1 MPFVAF
7 IESSGGGGGPD
18 PLGLVWYEAEDQ
30 FPEDAVTAI
39 PAAKRAEFMARLS
52 VSGSEGFE
60 SAPHEPGYSMNG
72 ESITV
77 NGVVATFS
85 SGVIE
90 GVDPLF
96 WTEGDPLNVAGRFNT
111 TAPGFPDAYR
121 WLAFGAALTMTSI
134 TFSTPVAALGFFA
147 TDMGD
152 FSGQV
157 SMVLHK
163 SGGGTVTKNLS
174 HTVNGDSGSLMF
186 VGFVDDT
193 DTYTQ
198 VDILATTTA
207 EYIGIDDIVIAA
219 PGGLA

>member
-7 IESSGGGGGPD
+7 IESSGGGGPA
-18 PLGLVWYEAEDQ
+18 PVGLVWFEAEDQ
-30 FPEDAVTAI
+30 FPSNSVTTV

-60 SAPHEPGYSMNG
+60 SSPYEPGLSMDG
-72 ESITV
+72 ESIVV
-77 NGVVATFS
+77 NGATATFS
-85 SGVIE
+85 KGVIN
-90 GVDPLF
+90 GVSPDF
-96 WTEGDPLNVAGRFNT
+96 WSEGDPISVAGRFNT

-121 WLAFGAALTMTSI
+121 WLEFGSALTMTEI
-134 TFSTPVAALGFFA
+134 TFGAPIAAFGFYA

-174 HTVNGDSGSLMF
+174 HTVNGASGSLMF

-198 VDILATTTA
+198 VDILASTTA
-207 EYIGIDDIVIAA
+207 EGIGIDDIVIAA

>member
-7 IESSGGGGGPD
+7 IESSGGGGPA
-18 PLGLVWYEAEDQ
+18 PVGLVWFEAEDQ
-30 FPEDAVTAI
+30 FPGDVVT
-39 PAAKRAEFMARLS
+39 PGVQAERDSFMAELS

-60 SAPHEPGYSMNG
+60 GYTIGHSMVG
-72 ESITV
+72 QSITV
-77 NGVVATFS
+77 NGVTATFS
-85 SGVIE
+85 KGVIE
-90 GVDPLF
+90 GVDPGDWF
-96 WTEGDPLNVAGRFNT
+96 EGDPINLAGRFNT
-111 TAPGFPDAYR
+111 TPPGFPDAYK

-157 SMVLHK
+157 SMTLHK

>member
-7 IESSGGGGGPD
+7 IESSGGGGPA
-18 PLGLVWYEAEDQ
+18 PVGLVWFEAEDQ
-30 FPEDAVTAI
+30 FPGDVVT
-39 PAAKRAEFMARLS
+39 PGVQAERDSFMAELS

-60 SAPHEPGYSMNG
+60 GYAIGHSMVG
-72 ESITV
+72 QSITV
-77 NGVVATFS
+77 NGVTATFS
-85 SGVIE
+85 KGAIE
-90 GVDPLF
+90 GVDPGDWF
-96 WTEGDPLNVAGRFNT
+96 EGDPTNLAGRFNT
-111 TAPGFPDAYR
+111 TPPGFPGAYK
-121 WLAFGAALTMTSI
+121 WLAFGAALTMTSV
-134 TFSTPVAALGFFA
+134 TFSTPIAALGFFA

-157 SMVLHK
+157 SMTLHK

-193 DTYTQ
+193 DTYAQ

>member
-7 IESSGGGGGPD
+7 IESSGGGGPA
-18 PLGLVWYEAEDQ
+18 PVGLVWFEAEDQ
-30 FPEDAVTAI
+30 FPGDVVT
-39 PAAKRAEFMARLS
+39 PGVQAERDDFMAALA

-60 SAPHEPGYSMNG
+60 GYAIGHSMVG
-72 ESITV
+72 QSITV
-77 NGVVATFS
+77 NGVTATFS
-85 SGVIE
+85 KGAIE
-90 GVDPLF
+90 GVDPGDWF
-96 WTEGDPLNVAGRFNT
+96 EGDPINLAGRFNT
-111 TAPGFPDAYR
+111 TPPGFPGAYK

-193 DTYTQ
+193 DTYNQ

>member
-7 IESSGGGGGPD
+7 IESSGGGGPA
-18 PLGLVWYEAEDQ
+18 PVGLIWYEAEDQ
-30 FPEDAVTAI
+30 APSDSVTTV

-60 SAPHEPGYSMNG
+60 HSPYTPGWSMDG

-77 NGVVATFS
+77 NGVAATFS
-85 SGVIE
+85 LGVIE
-90 GVDPLF
+90 GVNPRF
-96 WTEGDPLNVAGRFNT
+96 WEEGDPINVAGRFNT
-111 TAPGFPDAYR
+111 TSPGFPTSYR
-121 WLAFGAALTMTSI
+121 WLSFGSALTMTEI
-134 TFSTPVAALGFFA
+134 TFDVPIAAFGFYA
-147 TDMGD
+147 TDLGD

-157 SMVLHK
+157 SLVLHK
-163 SGGGTVTKNLS
+163 SGGGTVS
-174 HTVNGDSGSLMF
+174 HDIAHTVNGASGSLMF

-198 VDILATTTA
+198 VDIKATTTA